1 MLIWSIEFSTS
12 LPKSFANYQGV
23 LLYFRARLL
32 RISACSSVIWATHY
46 RYLIFEGRKSWWLP
60 QAIAC
65 ECTIAVCVLL
75 FCDCEWPDYTCISFF
90 FTSIMFSVCLYATY
104 VVYAVAHALCIS
116 PSVFETR
123 LPYIDT
129 SFRIW
134 IPLAQIW
141 YVTSGVRATQTDNR

>member
-1 MLIWSIEFSTS
+1 
-12 LPKSFANYQGV
+12 
-23 LLYFRARLL
+23 
-32 RISACSSVIWATHY
+32 
-46 RYLIFEGRKSWWLP
+46 
-60 QAIAC
+60 
-65 ECTIAVCVLL
+65 
-75 FCDCEWPDYTCISFF
+75 
-90 FTSIMFSVCLYATY
+90 MFSVCLYATY

-141 YVTSGVRATQTDNR
+141 YVTSGVRATQTDNRVGMCTFNLRKPIRVRSAMIRVVLV